1 MKRFLLSMA
10 SLALVLGSACSDDD
24 PKEEGNIPTIDVGA
38 VAYSEQESVAKFE
51 VSPSTDT
58 ETWYWKCTPTSET
71 GTWNSVTGNQPTTLD
86 LDVELDKDYEFEAY
100 AENAYGKSEVKTV
113 PFRINSSELPGD
125 MVTITVKHLTAFS
138 VDVDIE
144 KSVKCSRY
152 VVAAMPKS
160 AYNELYFI
168 SSAET
173 SLNPNKDYP
182 LQPYNWSDRSA
193 TFTEYTL
200 SKNKMQDDPESEG
213 VRLTAD
219 DQDGMNEMIVA
230 VYAEPAGDGQAEV
243 FTQEFTVPKP
253 SNYNGSI
260 EVDID
265 VKDDDITLS
274 TFAAT
279 VAAGDAC
286 KKIFTSLIQLGGDYD
301 TPFDE
306 IDDTAKQQELLTVLG
321 NNRQV
326 LPYTGPFRVEY
337 EENMKPGETRRLYV
351 VPIAEDGTIG
361 KVTYRDITCKTPEFE
376 GEGTINSVE
385 FSQTEPEHLL
395 IDLELNA
402 QAEKVRIFCWSE
414 GEASKI
420 FHPEPGQP
428 RTMREM
434 EWLMYDRENNERW
447 TEEFSRAEVAA
458 GAVSLPIVH
467 PGEYYVVYGATVDAQ
482 GGVSYPVNL
491 AQLLKQSDDEEET
504 YGTIPEEKEEKPE
517 VSFDGTGE
525 ATFHVTETDKTED
538 MLNAECSVTKGAN
551 TVKAYCFR
559 TSDTA
564 TEGNFEQEVKEAFA
578 DYPASITGSYKEL
591 TFADGD
597 TETVKMEYL
606 IPYDN
611 MWGGHIIVVV
621 TVDQDGK
628 LKIAD
633 YYKAGTGDK

>member
-1 MKRFLLSMA
+1 M
-10 SLALVLGSACSDDD
+10 
-24 PKEEGNIPTIDVGA
+24 
-38 VAYSEQESVAKFE
+38 
-51 VSPSTDT
+51 
-58 ETWYWKCTPTSET
+58 
-71 GTWNSVTGNQPTTLD
+71 
-86 LDVELDKDYEFEAY
+86 
-100 AENAYGKSEVKTV
+100 
-113 PFRINSSELPGD
+113 
-125 MVTITVKHLTAFS
+125 
-138 VDVDIE
+138 
-144 KSVKCSRY
+144 
-152 VVAAMPKS
+152 
-160 AYNELYFI
+160 
-168 SSAET
+168 
-173 SLNPNKDYP
+173 NPCG

-279 VAAGDAC
+279 VTAGDAC

-306 IDDTAKQQELLTVLG
+306 INDTAKQQELLTVLG

-326 LPYTGPFRVEY
+326 TPYTGPFRVEY

-385 FSQTEPEHLL
+385 FSQTEPGHLL

-402 QAEKVRIFCWSE
+402 QAEKVRIFCWGE

-420 FHPEPGQP
+420 FYPETGQP

-447 TEEFSRAEVAA
+447 TEEFSKAEVAA

-467 PGEYYVVYGATVDAQ
+467 PGDYYVIYGATVDAQ

-491 AQLLKQSDDEEET
+491 AQLFKQSDDEEET
-504 YGTIPEEKEEKPE
+504 YKTLPEEIEEKPE
-517 VSFDGTGE
+517 ISFDGTGE

-564 TEGNFEQEVKEAFA
+564 TERNFEQEVKEAFA

-606 IPYDN
+606 IPYSN
-611 MWGGHIIVVV
+611 LWGGHIIVVV